1 MFGLI
6 LVVWCVAF
14 FVCFLQSREGMHS
27 LESNFVLITFLL
39 HSKPLIQDYLVLQEG
54 VKMHSVNMHLFHF
67 FPRQNSEFVF
77 NPKLL
82 QFCYFSPFSLGA
94 FLIVYSLNY
103 FSSET
108 RDVTLGCYLD
118 SISWSCRKPPLKLRI
133 AKPFPLRKCL
143 LIWKSHFKRCRMH

>member
-1 MFGLI
+1 MWLFL
-6 LVVWCVAF
+6 
-14 FVCFLQSREGMHS
+14 FVFLQSREVMHS

-39 HSKPLIQDYLVLQEG
+39 HSKPLVQDYLGLQEG

-67 FPRQNSEFVF
+67 FPRQNGEFVF

-82 QFCYFSPFSLGA
+82 QFCSFSPFSLGA

-108 RDVTLGCYLD
+108 RDVTLSCCLD
-118 SISWSCRKPPLKLRI
+118 SIC
-133 AKPFPLRKCL
+133 
-143 LIWKSHFKRCRMH
+143 